1 MTKTL
6 NKERINKSDNITE
19 AKDKETR
26 KRIKKV
32 MISNK
37 RRVMSSHSENIKKA
51 IDKKSQI
58 TNITAAKNEMALEEQ
73 NIEKLL

>member
-19 AKDKETR
+19 DKDKETR

-51 IDKKSQI
+51 TDRKSQI
-58 TNITAAKNEMALEEQ
+58 TNTTAAKNETVLEEQ
-73 NIEKLL
+73 SIEKLL